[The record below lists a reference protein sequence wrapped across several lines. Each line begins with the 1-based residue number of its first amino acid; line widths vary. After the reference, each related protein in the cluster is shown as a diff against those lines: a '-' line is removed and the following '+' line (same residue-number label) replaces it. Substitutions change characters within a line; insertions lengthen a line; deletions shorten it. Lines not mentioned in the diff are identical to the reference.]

1 MVVGICVDK
10 DLVDGR
16 TDGGGDICV
25 DEGLVDGWTDGG
37 GDMCR

>member
-1 MVVGICVDK
+1 MKAWWMGGRMVVG
-10 DLVDGR
+10 
-16 TDGGGDICV
+16 ICV